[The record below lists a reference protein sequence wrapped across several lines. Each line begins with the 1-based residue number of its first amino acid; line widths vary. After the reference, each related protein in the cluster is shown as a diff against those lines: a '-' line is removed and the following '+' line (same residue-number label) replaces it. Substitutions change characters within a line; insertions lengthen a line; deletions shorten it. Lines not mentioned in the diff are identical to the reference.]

1 MNEVSDSNERT
12 YKKLNVVY
20 NEEEEYVQIKEE
32 NKEKRE
38 VGSSV
43 GKMN

>member
-1 MNEVSDSNERT
+1 MRSVTATSKQQE
-12 YKKLNVVY
+12 LNVVY

-43 GKMN
+43 GKIN